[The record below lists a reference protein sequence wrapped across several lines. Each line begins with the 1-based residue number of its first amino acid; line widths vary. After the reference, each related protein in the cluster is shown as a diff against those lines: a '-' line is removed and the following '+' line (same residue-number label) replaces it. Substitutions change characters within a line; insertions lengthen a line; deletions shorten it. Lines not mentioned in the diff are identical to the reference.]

1 MLPDDRSKNQLVI
14 IQLYIRMVV
23 DLGYGGQSEV
33 RHFEPSGVRDTTSLL
48 WLSLS
53 PAAVAAAGFGG
64 RGPSKGSG
72 RSPRWAPGESVALH
86 WYRRVSSRLE
96 VRRKAVT
103 NPD

>member
-53 PAAVAAAGFGG
+53 PAAVAAAGLEGG
-64 RGPSKGSG
+64 APARAAGEALAGPL
-72 RSPRWAPGESVALH
+72 A
-86 WYRRVSSRLE
+86 RVWHYTGTVE
-96 VRRKAVT
+96 
-103 NPD
+103 